1 MADPDDSALRARYLP
16 RLMAEG
22 EALDAQSQASATDRQ
37 PVALDQQSVGRLSRM
52 DALQQ
57 HAMAAA
63 QETRRAG
70 RHRAIAAALA
80 RLEAGDFG
88 YCDDCGDFIGTK
100 RLDLDPTLMR
110 CVSCA
115 G

>member
-1 MADPDDSALRARYLP
+1 MLRAESERT
-16 RLMAEG
+16 RA
-22 EALDAQSQASATDRQ
+22 DRS
-37 PVALDQQSVGRLSRM
+37 PVLLDQQSVGRLSRM

-57 HAMAAA
+57 QAMASA
-63 QETRRAG
+63 QDARRKA
-70 RHRAIAAALA
+70 RLRAIKAALA

-88 YCDDCGDFIGTK
+88 WCEDCGEFIGTK